1 MILKTEKKEVELR
14 PTTRKIIRITQ
25 EKGEKNL
32 NDYFFK
38 AVNSG
43 DIESIANIIFNFAED
58 AEGKKAFNQLVE
70 VYDFIDAWLSENSKC
85 YEDLSIELGK
95 MINDMGFFNKK
106 LEEKELM
113 EMMRN
118 PLATFDMKKVLAD
131 STEKVISQAVSEEF
145 KGFKA

>member
-14 PTTRKIIRITQ
+14 PTTRKIIKMTK

-38 AVNSG
+38 AVNSN
-43 DIESIANIIFNFAED
+43 DIESIANIIFNFAE
-58 AEGKKAFNQLVE
+58 ENNKRAFNQLTD
-70 VYDFIDAWLSENSKC
+70 VYDFIDNWLSENNKS
-85 YEDLSIELGK
+85 YDDLSIELGK

-106 LEEKELM
+106 MEEKELM
-113 EMMRN
+113 EKMTN
-118 PLATFDMKKVLAD
+118 PLATFDMKKVLTD

>member
-43 DIESIANIIFNFAED
+43 DIENIANIIFNFAED

>member
-14 PTTRKIIRITQ
+14 PTTRKIIKMTQ

-58 AEGKKAFNQLVE
+58 ADGKRAFNQLVE
-70 VYDFIDAWLSENSKC
+70 VYDFMDNWLSENGKS

-106 LEEKELM
+106 LGDKELM
-113 EMMRN
+113 EMMTN
-118 PLATFDMKKVLAD
+118 PLATFDMKKVLTD

-145 KGFKA
+145 RGFKA

>member
-14 PTTRKIIRITQ
+14 PTTRKIIKMTQ

-58 AEGKKAFNQLVE
+58 ADGKRAFNQLVE
-70 VYDFIDAWLSENSKC
+70 VYDFMDNWLSENRKS

-106 LEEKELM
+106 LGDKELM
-113 EMMRN
+113 EMMTN
-118 PLATFDMKKVLAD
+118 PLATFDMKKVLTD

-145 KGFKA
+145 RGFKA

>member
-14 PTTRKIIRITQ
+14 PTTRKIIRMTQ

-58 AEGKKAFNQLVE
+58 TEGKKAFNQLVE

>member
-14 PTTRKIIRITQ
+14 PTTRKIIRMTQ

-58 AEGKKAFNQLVE
+58 TEGKKAFNQLVE
-70 VYDFIDAWLSENSKC
+70 VYDFIDTWLSENSKC

>member
-14 PTTRKIIRITQ
+14 PTTRKIIRMTQ

-58 AEGKKAFNQLVE
+58 TEGKKAFNQLVE

-131 STEKVISQAVSEEF
+131 SIEKVISQAVSEEF

>member
-14 PTTRKIIRITQ
+14 PTTRKIIKMTQ

-38 AVNSG
+38 AVNSS
-43 DIESIANIIFNFAED
+43 DIESIANIIYNFAED
-58 AEGKKAFNQLVE
+58 AEGKKGFNQLVD
-70 VYDFIDAWLSENSKC
+70 VYDFIDLWLRENDKS
-85 YEDLSIELGK
+85 YNDLSIELGK

-113 EMMRN
+113 EMMSN

>member
-14 PTTRKIIRITQ
+14 PTTRKIIKMTQ

-58 AEGKKAFNQLVE
+58 ADGKRAFNQLVE
-70 VYDFIDAWLSENSKC
+70 VYDFMDNWLSENGKS

-106 LEEKELM
+106 LGDKELM
-113 EMMRN
+113 EMMTN
-118 PLATFDMKKVLAD
+118 PLATFDMKKVLTN

-145 KGFKA
+145 RGFKA

>member
-14 PTTRKIIRITQ
+14 PTTRKIIKMTQ

-58 AEGKKAFNQLVE
+58 ADGKRAFNQLVE
-70 VYDFIDAWLSENSKC
+70 VYDFMDNWLSENGKS

-106 LEEKELM
+106 LGDKELM
-113 EMMRN
+113 EMMTN
-118 PLATFDMKKVLAD
+118 PLATFDMKKVLTD

-145 KGFKA
+145 R

>member
-14 PTTRKIIRITQ
+14 PTTRKIIRMTQ

-43 DIESIANIIFNFAED
+43 DIESITNIIFNFAED
-58 AEGKKAFNQLVE
+58 TEGKKAFNQLVE

>member
-14 PTTRKIIRITQ
+14 PTTRKIIRMTQ